1 MGKRTLVASGESAC
15 TIGSNGSVVTFPSS
29 GNVWN
34 DRSVTGVHDVKILAS
49 LSASSNYKVR
59 LVGSYQDPSSGSVF
73 NGLLHEFS
81 PGDTDGDGAGK
92 EVFRSA
98 GTQIHFEQIEIENSC
113 AASTLDVGQLGA
125 IWKSH
130 DS

>member
-1 MGKRTLVASGESAC
+1 MGHRTLVASGESAS
-15 TIGSNGSVVTFPSS
+15 TVGSNGSVVTFPPS

-34 DRSVTGVHDVKILAS
+34 DRNVTGVHDVKVLAS
-49 LSASSNYKVR
+49 LSASSNYTVR
-59 LVGSYQDPSSGSVF
+59 LVGSFQDPSSGSVF
-73 NGLLHEFS
+73 SGTIHEFS
-81 PGDTDGDGAGK
+81 PGDSDGDGAGK

-98 GTQIHFEQIEIENSC
+98 GTHVHFEQLEVENSC
-113 AASTLDVGQLGA
+113 ATSTLDVGQLGV